1 MAKYEETPSVG
12 FPPLP
17 PGFHLQPNYHPEY
30 PAPQGFHLAPDDKQQ
45 PSITIATEIHKPCFC
60 ECCGVC
66 VKPQCLKIWGCV
78 DVCLGILWIL
88 SAFANAGLGILGN
101 WRKMVRDDICW
112 QGWVLTMATCSPK
125 YYILINPRKPPPHTH
140 IIIFYRWYQIWL
152 LF

>member
-1 MAKYEETPSVG
+1 MHLKFLQVGTMAKYEETPSVG

-101 WRKMVRDDICW
+101 WRKMARDNICW
-112 QGWVLTMATCSPK
+112 HRLGTNNGHLLTK
-125 YYILINPRKPPPHTH
+125 ILYTD
-140 IIIFYRWYQIWL
+140 
-152 LF
+152 